1 MDTSVIGLIRARFT
15 EKREQLIPRGWG
27 SGWEGC
33 QRSAIG
39 QNEDLR
45 FVIQLPEQRGAL
57 ESTFS

>member
-39 QNEDLR
+39 QN
-45 FVIQLPEQRGAL
+45 
-57 ESTFS
+57 